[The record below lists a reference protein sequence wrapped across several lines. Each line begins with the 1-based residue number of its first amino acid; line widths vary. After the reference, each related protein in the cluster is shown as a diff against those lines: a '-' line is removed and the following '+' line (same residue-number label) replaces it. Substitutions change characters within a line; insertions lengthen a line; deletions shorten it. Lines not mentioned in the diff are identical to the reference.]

1 MARERSRAIS
11 LSASFYLAYHHAF
24 LVVVLGLNGLSV
36 YWMIRI
42 LILSLIFPL
51 RTCRDLR
58 SIIICVVVIST
69 SLLLSFHLLLLLC
82 MPDWLHSLIV
92 LGRRRL
98 WFDLLLM
105 VVVGLLL
112 LIVPIGLCLGFRVV
126 RLLVMLGRVGVYRF
140 VSLGLR
146 GFLVCLFVD
155 ISLGFVRSKLY
166 FFWLICLP
174 LPQILC

>member
-1 MARERSRAIS
+1 MKRERSRAIS

-24 LVVVLGLNGLSV
+24 LVLLLGLNGLSV

-42 LILSLIFPL
+42 LNLCLIIPL

-69 SLLLSFHLLLLLC
+69 SLLLSFHLLLLC
-82 MPDWLHSLIV
+82 MLDWLHSLIV

-98 WFDLLLM
+98 CFDLLLM

-112 LIVPIGLCLGFRVV
+112 LILPIGLCLGFRVV

-166 FFWLICLP
+166 FF
-174 LPQILC
+174 

>member
-1 MARERSRAIS
+1 MKRERSRAIS

-24 LVVVLGLNGLSV
+24 LVLLLGLNGLSV

-58 SIIICVVVIST
+58 SIIIFVVVIST
-69 SLLLSFHLLLLLC
+69 SLLLSFHLLLLC
-82 MPDWLHSLIV
+82 MLDWLHSLIV

-146 GFLVCLFVD
+146 GFLV
-155 ISLGFVRSKLY
+155 
-166 FFWLICLP
+166 
-174 LPQILC
+174 